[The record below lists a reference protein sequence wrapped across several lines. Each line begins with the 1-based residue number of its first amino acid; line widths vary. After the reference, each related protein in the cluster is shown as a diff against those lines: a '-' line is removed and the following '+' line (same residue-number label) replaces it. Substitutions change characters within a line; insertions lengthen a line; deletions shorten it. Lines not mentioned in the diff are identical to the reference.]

1 MIQGGLENYF
11 ELRFHVCITLVQVMG
26 KCFQKNIPVCKK
38 KMPHCK
44 IHKQDK
50 LGYEEVHQ

>member
-26 KCFQKNIPVCKK
+26 KCFPER
-38 KMPHCK
+38 K
-44 IHKQDK
+44 ISLSAQRNAS
-50 LGYEEVHQ
+50 L